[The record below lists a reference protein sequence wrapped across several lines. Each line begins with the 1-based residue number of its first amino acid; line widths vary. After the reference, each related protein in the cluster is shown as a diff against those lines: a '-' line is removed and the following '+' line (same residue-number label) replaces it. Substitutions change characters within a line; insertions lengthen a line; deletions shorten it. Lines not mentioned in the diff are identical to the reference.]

1 MDLLSCPLC
10 LKPHFQG
17 VDDLR
22 SSLITVATSQISCP
36 VCNEILMGLDKL
48 TIHLFSHIT
57 HNLIQENLPISPPT
71 NVEPPPP
78 QPPTKK
84 NQIKESSRKKSSE
97 HYDQLIEES
106 ILTIPKESVTKKTL
120 KCDICNFCFS
130 DENILDM
137 HQKLLHQTQVDAKTG
152 QYSYHCHLCSKK
164 FKMRGSL
171 MVHLRVAHYGFAS
184 QELDGCNT
192 KLANT
197 DDNAKNGGD
206 KMEKT
211 VEGKQWVCD
220 VCSKQF
226 TTKYFLKKHKRLHTG
241 EMPYYCAQCNKSFT
255 FQQSY
260 HKHMLYHSSEK
271 PHLCSECGRAFKE
284 LSTLHNHERI
294 HSGERPFVCETCGK
308 SFRQR
313 VSYLVH
319 RRIHTGVMPYK
330 CTACN
335 KSFRYKISQKSHKCP
350 ANPPGSVVRA
360 PVLLEKIE
368 KNNDTPITPEGSN
381 NEATINQVVNLYPQ
395 QQQSQP
401 PSSNC
406 IVRLNT
412 DGNSNIITTT
422 PTPNH
427 INTIIFDSTGQIIGQ
442 NFAFD
447 GQNLIAIA
455 PNLITNEAGNPKI
468 NLDNDKDNSF
478 QKYRTIDPIIDHQQ
492 TASDSNEDQ
501 TSSYEPRSNKS
512 PDFFSMVLS
521 PIIPDV
527 QSLCL
532 SNSPSSD
539 HGDCS
544 VKQEPLETINE
555 ESFKSLLDGLSNCI

>member
-1 MDLLSCPLC
+1 MFEPPSVTNITNWFADILNFPKGNNYWNGIVILSAV
-10 LKPHFQG
+10 LKTTFP
-17 VDDLR
+17 R
-22 SSLITVATSQISCP
+22 SRRIKIKLNNSCNVA
-36 VCNEILMGLDKL
+36 NILSD
-48 TIHLFSHIT
+48 
-57 HNLIQENLPISPPT
+57 NLPVTLPIAVQQQPQLS
-71 NVEPPPP
+71 NVKER
-78 QPPTKK
+78 QFQETIKK
-84 NQIKESSRKKSSE
+84 IHSESNETKESAETQE
-97 HYDQLIEES
+97 HYSKLIEES
-106 ILTIPKESVTKKTL
+106 ILTIPNENLTKKTL
-120 KCDICNFCFS
+120 RCDICNFCFS

-137 HQKLLHQTQVDAKTG
+137 HQKLLHQTQIDAKTG
-152 QYSYHCHLCSKK
+152 QCSYHCHLCSKK

-171 MVHLRVAHYGFAS
+171 MVHLRVAHYGFAN
-184 QELDGCNT
+184 QELESGDVKNNT
-192 KLANT
+192 QSCDISRSN
-197 DDNAKNGGD
+197 D
-206 KMEKT
+206 KSDKT
-211 VEGKQWVCD
+211 NDGKQWVCD

-330 CTACN
+330 CTACD

-360 PVLLEKIE
+360 PTLSETPIE
-368 KNNDTPITPEGSN
+368 KANTVQITEGNHS
-381 NEATINQVVNLYPQ
+381 EVTQ
-395 QQQSQP
+395 
-401 PSSNC
+401 NC
-406 IVRLNT
+406 IVRLENK
-412 DGNSNIITTT
+412 GT
-422 PTPNH
+422 PLIATHVNNH
-427 INTIIFDSTGQIIGQ
+427 INTIIFNSEGQIIGQ

-447 GQNLIAIA
+447 GQNIIAIA
-455 PNLITNEAGNPKI
+455 PNLVTGENLCSTNNKI
-468 NLDNDKDNSF
+468 NTNNNDASRNKTRKTENSVVNE
-478 QKYRTIDPIIDHQQ
+478 QE
-492 TASDSNEDQ
+492 DSTTNEDQ
-501 TSSYEPRSNKS
+501 TMISYESRSTKS
-512 PDFFSMVLS
+512 PDFLSMVLS

-532 SNSPSSD
+532 SSSPVSD
-539 HGDCS
+539 HEDSS